1 MAQHRGHIRADTAA
15 GGGRARRAMAHYDAV
30 AAIEQ
35 RQQLEETLRFSVWA

>member
-1 MAQHRGHIRADTAA
+1 MAEHLGHSPADRT
-15 GGGRARRAMAHYDAV
+15 GGGRARRALAHYDAV